1 MTQRV
6 AITGMGLISA
16 VGNTVAESWER
27 ICNGVS
33 GIDRIT
39 LFDTTD
45 YDIKL
50 AGEVKHW
57 NATDFLPAKE
67 LRRRDRY
74 QWFGHVALQEA
85 VQHAQL
91 NWMSEA
97 EQQRTAIL
105 VSSAFGGMTSF
116 TEQVHNITNNGSH
129 KMPAFGIPSFMTTG
143 ASVLGSIEWGIQGQ
157 SYTLTSACATGSDSI
172 GHAFDLIRLGRYDTI
187 LAGAAEAPILPNSI
201 AGFQSLRAASTQH
214 DPIGAVR
221 PFDRHRSGL
230 VASEGAAVVVLESLS
245 HAQQRGATIYA
256 ELVGYGASSDA
267 YHIVA
272 PHPDGRG
279 AVLAMERALADAQ
292 LVPEQIDY
300 INAHGTATPLN
311 DPMESLAIQ
320 RVFKDH
326 AWRLPI
332 SSTKSMT
339 GHAMGMSGA
348 MELVFCVQAIQ
359 AKIIP
364 PTINHDEPDP
374 ACPLDYVAWEARPRT
389 LTHVMSN
396 AFGFGGH
403 NSVLIIKAYQG
414 D

>member
-1 MTQRV
+1 M
-6 AITGMGLISA
+6 
-16 VGNTVAESWER
+16 
-27 ICNGVS
+27 
-33 GIDRIT
+33 
-39 LFDTTD
+39 
-45 YDIKL
+45 
-50 AGEVKHW
+50 
-57 NATDFLPAKE
+57 
-67 LRRRDRY
+67 
-74 QWFGHVALQEA
+74 
-85 VQHAQL
+85 
-91 NWMSEA
+91 
-97 EQQRTAIL
+97 
-105 VSSAFGGMTSF
+105 
-116 TEQVHNITNNGSH
+116 
-129 KMPAFGIPSFMTTG
+129 
-143 ASVLGSIEWGIQGQ
+143 
-157 SYTLTSACATGSDSI
+157 
-172 GHAFDLIRLGRYDTI
+172 
-187 LAGAAEAPILPNSI
+187 
-201 AGFQSLRAASTQH
+201 
-214 DPIGAVR
+214 
-221 PFDRHRSGL
+221 
-230 VASEGAAVVVLESLS
+230 
-245 HAQQRGATIYA
+245 
-256 ELVGYGASSDA
+256 GYGASSDA